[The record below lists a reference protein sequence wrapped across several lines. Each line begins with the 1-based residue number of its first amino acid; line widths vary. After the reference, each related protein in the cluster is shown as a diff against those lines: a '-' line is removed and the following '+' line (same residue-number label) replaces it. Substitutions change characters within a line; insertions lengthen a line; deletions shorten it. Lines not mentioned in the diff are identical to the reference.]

1 MSRASGFLT
10 VVSVTPTVT
19 AGAAYNATTK
29 NSVGGKQTLPGAVPI
44 SGGVAILQSVL
55 VLDKANQKAPLTILL
70 FNGDPTGGTYT
81 DNGQVNLSTD
91 LAKVIRRINVT
102 AGDYETID
110 NSGTDYAIAEIGA
123 ISKLVKASSGTSLY
137 AVIITTGTPTY
148 ASTSDLTLRF
158 GFLQ

>member
-19 AGAAYNATTK
+19 AGAYNATTK

-91 LAKVIRRINVT
+91 ISKVIRKINVT
-102 AGDYETID
+102 AVDYETID
-110 NSGTDYAIAEIGA
+110 NSGTDYAVAEIA
-123 ISKLVKASSGTSLY
+123 PISKLVKAASGTSLY

-148 ASTSDLTLRF
+148 ASTSDLTVRF